1 MEQKKN
7 PRGLGKGLDALLGGY
22 EPQEREPTA
31 TLSVHLIDINASQPR
46 KQFDETKLDE
56 LAKSIERHG
65 VVQPIIVRKNG
76 ARYTIV
82 AGERRYR
89 AARRAGLTEV
99 PVIVRELDDEQ
110 VLEVALI
117 ENLQRED
124 LNPIETAAAIKF
136 LMEQHDLTQEEV
148 SKRLGKSRPAIANT
162 VRLLSLPEPIRELLR
177 GGAIQAGHARV
188 LASIPEDA
196 LMCETAAAAAKNGWS
211 VRETE
216 ARVEALLKAK
226 NLPKRQ
232 PKTQQSLSNDLSSAQ
247 ESLRERLGTKVSLK
261 GSEKKGRIVIEYYSS
276 DELNDIFDTIMGVR
290 RV

>member
-1 MEQKKN
+1 MEQKKS

-22 EPQEREPTA
+22 EPQEREQTSQ
-31 TLSVHLIDINASQPR
+31 LSVHLIDTNAGQPR
-46 KQFDETKLDE
+46 KQFDEAKLDE
-56 LAKSIERHG
+56 LARSIERHG

-76 ARYTIV
+76 TRYTIV

-89 AARRAGLTEV
+89 AARRAGLAEV

-162 VRLLSLPEPIRELLR
+162 VRLLALPDQVKDLLR
-177 GGAIQAGHARV
+177 SGAIQAGHARV
-188 LASIPEDA
+188 LGSIPDDA
-196 LMCETAAAAAKNGWS
+196 LMCQTAAAAAQNGWS
-211 VRETE
+211 VRETQ
-216 ARVEALLKAK
+216 ARVEALLKAQK
-226 NLPKRQ
+226 LPKRQ
-232 PKTQQSLSNDLSSAQ
+232 PKAQQSLSSDLTNAQ

-261 GSEKKGRIVIEYYSS
+261 GSEKKGKIVIEYYSS
-276 DELNDIFDTIMGVR
+276 DELSEIYDVIMGVR
-290 RV
+290 TV